1 MIVTSPTVL
10 RFLKLTQ
17 RITCNAAALAVLY
30 FGIYGQTVQPQML
43 DSFGRISNDDLQA
56 RVLLFQQ
63 QLANDGSTG
72 FVILDGPKLI
82 NHFNQRRIIGC
93 CRFMKL
99 PEENLQFKFAN
110 DQDEIKVEFWKIP
123 KGFASATFVP
133 SIPDFKLDLTKPV
146 EMTVSQWRLTSFAR
160 DTLNLI
166 GTRNFS
172 LQIPRYTVAL
182 SSTLGVE
189 KSLLV
194 E

>member
-1 MIVTSPTVL
+1 MIATSLTVL

-133 SIPDFKLDLTKPV
+133 SMPDFKLDLTKPV
-146 EMTVSQWRLTSFAR
+146 EMTVSMATDEFC
-160 DTLNLI
+160 
-166 GTRNFS
+166 
-172 LQIPRYTVAL
+172 PR
-182 SSTLGVE
+182 
-189 KSLLV
+189 
-194 E
+194 